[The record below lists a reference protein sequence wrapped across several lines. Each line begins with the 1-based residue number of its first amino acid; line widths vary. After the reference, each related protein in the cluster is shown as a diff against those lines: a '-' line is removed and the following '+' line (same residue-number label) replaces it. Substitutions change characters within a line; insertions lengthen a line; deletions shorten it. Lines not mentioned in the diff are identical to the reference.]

1 MKKRHEEWYKLRG
14 ETKPKPASSELPPI
28 RVLDLP
34 GFQGI
39 EDKLCIFTPTRGA
52 LSPEIDAM
60 IDDLSTATFGITAKD
75 TLFELP
81 AIYNRLPE
89 WSDERIEIED
99 RYYDHESQYETAE
112 ATDDEAV
119 AILLLRGFDFRDARG
134 QPLRCTLHF
143 SRQAEAAAKG
153 IMGKM
158 PDRAAAGL
166 ESWTKKLEQEA
177 KLHLQRKRTG

>member
-1 MKKRHEEWYKLRG
+1 MKKRYEDWYKLTG
-14 ETKPKPASSELPPI
+14 ESTPKATNAALPPI
-28 RVLDLP
+28 RVLGLP

-39 EDKLCIFTPTRGA
+39 EDKLCIYTPTRGA
-52 LSPEIDAM
+52 LSPEIDTM
-60 IDDLSTATFGITAKD
+60 IDELSVATFGITAKD
-75 TLFELP
+75 TRFELP
-81 AIYNRLPE
+81 ENYGRLPE
-89 WSDERIEIED
+89 WSDERIEVED
-99 RYYDHESQYETAE
+99 RYNEHEDQYETAE

-153 IMGKM
+153 IKGRM
-158 PDRAAAGL
+158 PDRTAAGL

>member
-1 MKKRHEEWYKLRG
+1 MKKRHEEWYKLTG
-14 ETKPKPASSELPPI
+14 ETKPKAANTALPPI

-39 EDKLCIFTPTRGA
+39 EDKLCIYAPTRGA
-52 LSPEIDAM
+52 LSPEMDAM
-60 IDDLSTATFGITAKD
+60 IDDLSTATFGITAND

-81 AIYNRLPE
+81 EIYSRLPE
-89 WSDERIEIED
+89 WSDERIEIEE
-99 RYYDHESQYETAE
+99 RYYDHEDQYETAE

-158 PDRAAAGL
+158 PDRAVAGL

>member
-1 MKKRHEEWYKLRG
+1 MKKRYEDWCKLTG
-14 ETKPKPASSELPPI
+14 ETKPKAENTALPPI

-34 GFQGI
+34 GFQEI
-39 EDKLCIFTPTRGA
+39 EDKFCIYTPIRGA
-52 LSPEIDAM
+52 LSPEMDAM
-60 IDDLSTATFGITAKD
+60 IEGLSRATFGITAND

-81 AIYNRLPE
+81 ENYSRLPE

-99 RYYDHESQYETAE
+99 RYSDHEDQYETAE

-134 QPLRCTLHF
+134 QPLRCILHF

-153 IMGKM
+153 IKGKM
-158 PDRAAAGL
+158 PDRAAAGM

-177 KLHLQRKRTG
+177 RLHLQRKRAG

>member
-1 MKKRHEEWYKLRG
+1 MKKRYEEWYKLTG
-14 ETKPKPASSELPPI
+14 ETKPKAANTILPPI

-34 GFQGI
+34 GFQEI
-39 EDKLCIFTPTRGA
+39 EDKLCIYTPTRGA
-52 LSPEIDAM
+52 LPPEMDAM
-60 IDDLSTATFGITAKD
+60 IDDLSTATFGITAND

-81 AIYNRLPE
+81 ENYSRLPE

-99 RYYDHESQYETAE
+99 RYYDHEDQYETAE

-143 SRQAEAAAKG
+143 SGQAEAAAKG
-153 IMGKM
+153 IKGRM

-177 KLHLQRKRTG
+177 KLHLQRKRIG